1 MSLSQNQYV
10 VRNHHGYLR
19 FSFHPEERRIRGFV
33 ESSPEQ
39 ATWFDE
45 EELAYRRAEDCG
57 VEAYMVISRTRLS
70 ESQSVADCD

>member
-1 MSLSQNQYV
+1 MSASQNQYV

-19 FSFHPEERRIRGFV
+19 FSFYAAERRVRGFI
-33 ESSPEQ
+33 EPGPEQ

-57 VEAYMVISRTRLS
+57 VESYMVIRKSRVTEFQHRA
-70 ESQSVADCD
+70 EGA